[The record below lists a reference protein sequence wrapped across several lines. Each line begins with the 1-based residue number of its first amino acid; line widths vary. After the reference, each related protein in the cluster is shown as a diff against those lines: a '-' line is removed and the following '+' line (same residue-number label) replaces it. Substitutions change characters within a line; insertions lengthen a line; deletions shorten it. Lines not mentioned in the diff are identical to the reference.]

1 MLILGGAALMYGG
14 FVGAAVYLI
23 AQDKLAGISP
33 TYWFFWLGAILVIT
47 VLFVPGGLLGGL
59 ARLQKWIA
67 HKRGGSG

>member
-1 MLILGGAALMYGG
+1 MYGG

-33 TYWFFWLGAILVIT
+33 TYWFFWLGAILVVT

-59 ARLQKWIA
+59 TRLRNWIVY
-67 HKRGGSG
+67 KRGGGA